1 MPEPSNTSH
10 QGYFPFAV
18 SQDFKAEYLR
28 LVMQQG
34 GTEVRA
40 YKQMSFDLLEL
51 GTGLQVLDVGC
62 GIGIDLPSLADR
74 VGTQGEVTGI
84 DHDPDLVQVA
94 LKTIATDGRP
104 NLQVVQGD
112 AEQMPFADEQFDRVR
127 ADRVVQHIRR
137 PERAIAE
144 MWRVLRPGGIL
155 TMVEP
160 DWRTIA
166 LYPGSPAGGDD
177 DRSFSR
183 VLECYQ
189 RQQAHA
195 LIGRQLHPLLHQK
208 QGAWEQIQIQV
219 ICFTHTSWPV
229 VDAVLQITAAASTLI
244 QENPMIKEEIDA
256 WLYTIET
263 VAQQGEFF
271 ASVPLFFASAH
282 KIGNRDG

>member
-1 MPEPSNTSH
+1 
-10 QGYFPFAV
+10 
-18 SQDFKAEYLR
+18 
-28 LVMQQG
+28 
-34 GTEVRA
+34 
-40 YKQMSFDLLEL
+40 MS
-51 GTGLQVLDVGC
+51 VAA
-62 GIGIDLPSLADR
+62 LADQ

-84 DHDPDLVQVA
+84 DHDPHLVQIA
-94 LKTIATDGRP
+94 LKTITTDGRR

-127 ADRVVQHIRR
+127 ADRIVQHILK
-137 PERAIAE
+137 PECAIAE

-177 DRSFSR
+177 DSTFSH

-189 RQQAHA
+189 RRQAHA
-195 LIGRQLHPLLHQK
+195 LIGRHLHALLHQK
-208 QGAWEQIQIQV
+208 QGVWEQIQIQV
-219 ICFTHTSWPV
+219 ICFTHTSWPA

-244 QENPMIKEEIDA
+244 QENPMMKEEMDA

-263 VAQQGEFF
+263 AAQQGQFF
-271 ASVPLFFASAH
+271 ASVPLFFASAR
-282 KIGNRDG
+282 KIGNSDG

>member
-1 MPEPSNTSH
+1 MPNHSNTTQ
-10 QGYFPFAV
+10 QGYCPFAV
-18 SQDFKAEYLR
+18 SQGYKAEYLR

-34 GTEVRA
+34 GAEVRA
-40 YKQMSFDLLEL
+40 YKQMSFNLLEL
-51 GTGLQVLDVGC
+51 GPGMQVLDVGC
-62 GIGIDLPSLADR
+62 GIGIDLPGLADR
-74 VGTQGEVTGI
+74 VGMQGKVTGI

-94 LKTIATDGRP
+94 LKTITTDGRL

-127 ADRVVQHIRR
+127 ADRVVQHILK

-144 MWRVLRPGGIL
+144 MWRVLHPGGIL

-166 LYPGSPAGGDD
+166 LYPGSPTGGDD
-177 DRSFSR
+177 DRTLSR

-189 RQQAHA
+189 RRQAHA
-195 LIGRQLHPLLHQK
+195 LIGRQLHALLHQK

-229 VDAVLQITAAASTLI
+229 ADAVLQITAAASALI
-244 QENPMIKEEIDA
+244 QENPKIKEEIDA
-256 WLYTIET
+256 WLDTIET
-263 VAQQGEFF
+263 AAQQGQFF

-282 KIGNRDG
+282 KIGYSHG

>member
-1 MPEPSNTSH
+1 MPEPSNTSQ
-10 QGYFPFAV
+10 QGYFTFAV
-18 SQDFKAEYLR
+18 SQGYKAEYLR

-34 GTEVRA
+34 GTEVSA

-51 GTGLQVLDVGC
+51 GPGMQVLDVGC
-62 GIGIDLPSLADR
+62 GIGIDLPALADR

-94 LKTIATDGRP
+94 LKTITTDGRR

-127 ADRVVQHIRR
+127 ADRVVQHILK

-166 LYPGSPAGGDD
+166 LYPGSPTGGDD
-177 DRSFSR
+177 DRTLSR

-189 RQQAHA
+189 RRQAHA
-195 LIGRQLHPLLHQK
+195 LIGRQLHALLHQK

-229 VDAVLQITAAASTLI
+229 ADAVLQITAAASTLI
-244 QENPMIKEEIDA
+244 QENSMIKEEIDA
-256 WLYTIET
+256 WLDTIET
-263 VAQQGEFF
+263 ATQQGQFF
-271 ASVPLFFASAH
+271 ASIPLFFASAR
-282 KIGNRDG
+282 KIGNSDG